1 VRYCHAPGCPTLVV
15 RGYCALHERERQRF
29 RGSQR
34 QRGYTR
40 RWERRAALFKRRYPL
55 CGQRPGDVAPVMSRC
70 HDEGRVT
77 VATLVDHVVPHR
89 GDIDLFWDELHN
101 WQSLCAACHARKTTA
116 GL

>member
-1 VRYCHAPGCPTLVV
+1 M
-15 RGYCALHERERQRF
+15 
-29 RGSQR
+29 RGSHR
-34 QRGYTR
+34 ARGYTR
-40 RWERRAALFKRRYPL
+40 RWERRAGFFKARYPL
-55 CGQRPGDVAPVMSRC
+55 CGQRPAGQAPVMSRC

-89 GDIDLFWDELHN
+89 GDTTLFWDEHGN

>member
-1 VRYCHAPGCPTLVV
+1 
-15 RGYCALHERERQRF
+15 
-29 RGSQR
+29 
-34 QRGYTR
+34 
-40 RWERRAALFKRRYPL
+40 
-55 CGQRPGDVAPVMSRC
+55 MSRC